1 MITARA
7 KQKIDGPYD
16 IGCVKLNVT
25 IELGAAK
32 PTADPGT
39 IVG

>member
-7 KQKIDGPYD
+7 KQTKDGPYD

-25 IELGAAK
+25 IALGAAK
-32 PTADPGT
+32 ATADPGT
-39 IVG
+39 IFG